1 MASGDLFREFTV
13 RFSYKKEQHVRMLEK
28 FEDNRLNGGKTKNQ
42 VVMDALEIY
51 YNSLENDSDTKE
63 DKVVMERFLE
73 QRLMKFRQEFREEM
87 LRELLNIFVSDRM
100 AGQPV
105 MVSSPNGESQMED
118 VKEDG
123 AADISGM
130 PDIMDK
136 IFLRFYCTI
145 VDSVV
150 R

>member
-1 MASGDLFREFTV
+1 MASGDLFRAFTV

-42 VVMDALEIY
+42 VVMDALEMY

-63 DKVVMERFLE
+63 DKVVTERFLE
-73 QRLMKFRQEFREEM
+73 QHLMKFRQEFWEEM
-87 LRELLNIFVSDRM
+87 LLKLLNIFVSGRM

-105 MVSSPNGESQMED
+105 MVSSLNGASQMED

-130 PDIMDK
+130 PDVMDK
-136 IFLRFYCTI
+136 IM
-145 VDSVV
+145 SWSES
-150 R
+150 